1 MVFDMIMKTNVY
13 IAPRR
18 NWAYRVVVSMFTLV
32 LAISLVGISP
42 ATPADAAWIGN
53 LTNITSVVAE
63 PSAKRIRI
71 TYENSREIPSQVG
84 ISATTGYG
92 ASKRAGSLGYASLS
106 RAKGKH
112 TSYVSTGNFAQVVSV
127 DIRIPRVGTS
137 TYYRLMTPSRTTSKR
152 VVSSLE
158 AMTAAISPYVAGTV
172 LTYVPQTR
180 LIKVAGATV
189 LGWSIFS
196 DVKASLTA
204 SGNTCPK
211 LKVGQVV
218 HSEIWYTQSGKSVR
232 QNLKFKMWHNSS
244 DYAKGKTPICSQ
256 SSSHVYS

>member
-1 MVFDMIMKTNVY
+1 MIMKTNVY

-63 PSAKRIRI
+63 PSKKRIRI
-71 TYENSREIPSQVG
+71 SYENSREIPSQVG
-84 ISATTGYG
+84 ISAETGYA
-92 ASKRAGSLGYASLS
+92 ASKRAGSLGRASLS

-127 DIRIPRVGTS
+127 DITIPRVGTR
-137 TYYRLMTPSRTTSKR
+137 TYYRMVTPSRAKSKR

-158 AMTAAISPYVAGTV
+158 AITSAIAPYVAGTV
-172 LTYVPQTR
+172 LTYIPQSR

-189 LGWSIFS
+189 LGWAIFS

-218 HSEIWYTQSGKSVR
+218 LTETWFTQSGKSVR
-232 QNLKFKMWHNSS
+232 QNLKIKMWHNST
-244 DYAKGKTPICSQ
+244 DYAKGKASICTH